1 MPGFPL
7 RVTHWNTVVNMSV
20 VQGASSSA
28 DGRSHACE
36 AQRRRAD
43 EARDVGTS
51 TWYTAND
58 GTERSHSRTGS
69 SARNTDS
76 SDRGTASTAEA
87 KLRLGRRRQRSI
99 IHPHKGFGGF

>member
-1 MPGFPL
+1 
-7 RVTHWNTVVNMSV
+7 MSV

-28 DGRSHACE
+28 NGCARSCE
-36 AQRRRAD
+36 AQRRRED
-43 EARDVGTS
+43 EVRVLGTS
-51 TWYTAND
+51 TAYA
-58 GTERSHSRTGS
+58 
-69 SARNTDS
+69 ATDS

>member
-28 DGRSHACE
+28 DGRTHACE

-51 TWYTAND
+51 TAYAATD
-58 GTERSHSRTGS
+58 GTERIDSRTAS
-69 SARNTDS
+69 TARNTDS

>member
-51 TWYTAND
+51 TCYTAND
-58 GTERSHSRTGS
+58 GTERSHSRS

>member
-58 GTERSHSRTGS
+58 GTERSHRKTH
-69 SARNTDS
+69 S

>member
-20 VQGASSSA
+20 VQGATSSA
-28 DGRSHACE
+28 DGRRHAYA
-36 AQRRRAD
+36 AQRCRAD

-51 TWYTAND
+51 TAHAATDSSERIESSTAS
-58 GTERSHSRTGS
+58 T
-69 SARNTDS
+69 ARNTDS

-99 IHPHKGFGGF
+99 IHPHKGFGCF

>member
-28 DGRSHACE
+28 DGRSHAYA

-51 TWYTAND
+51 TCYTATD
-58 GTERSHSRTGS
+58 STDSRTAS
-69 SARNTDS
+69 TARNTDS
-76 SDRGTASTAEA
+76 GDRSTASTAEA